1 MKRPILAAALALAAV
16 FAAFGQVP
24 SGVMTLFSNA
34 TTAVAQSPFSSIS
47 GTKTYQ
53 ATGATTAG
61 AGTAAVAIQCS
72 GNGTNWDTLGTISL
86 VLSTTTTSDSFVSV
100 DRCKFVRGNVTGISG
115 TGAAVS
121 ATMGF

>member
-1 MKRPILAAALALAAV
+1 MKRFLIAAALAVATVCAM
-16 FAAFGQVP
+16 GQAP
-24 SGVMTLFSNA
+24 AGVMTLFSNI
-34 TTAVAQSPFSSIS
+34 TAAAAQTPFAGIS

-53 ATGATTAG
+53 ASGATTAG
-61 AGTAAVAIQCS
+61 AGAAAVAIQCS

-86 VLSTTTTSDSFVSV
+86 TLGTVTVSDSFVSV
-100 DRCKFVRGNVTGISG
+100 DRCRYVRGNVTSISG